1 MPRRPDI
8 VQNFIHSLTT
18 DPEQRAQRLS
28 RRTVLGLLAGST
40 ATLVLAACTDDD
52 SDDDPAVVDEPD
64 PDDDEPVEEP
74 EDEEPEEVAEP
85 DDSAEASDDAEEVAA
100 AESDD
105 DDSAVDDATEDTAEI
120 TDDSDEFA
128 LDDEEFEAVLAALGF
143 DPDDEEIEAPPL
155 DLETMTAE
163 TPAMTLEARA
173 YDNVYVGDITEELL
187 VAVSMDSDYAG
198 EADSISA
205 YVCDGHDVGFYVTGH
220 IENGQASIQLA
231 ENAVLEFTVNGEEIS
246 GSVTMNE
253 QELGSFDAVEA
264 TGDAGFYVAET
275 NVDGTDVG
283 ARWIVLEDGRQA
295 GQMCIGVWA
304 RGVCI
309 GVYVSRN

>member
-1 MPRRPDI
+1 MPRHLF
-8 VQNFIHSLTT
+8 VLLMLVASL
-18 DPEQRAQRLS
+18 A
-28 RRTVLGLLAGST
+28 
-40 ATLVLAACTDDD
+40 LVLAACTTD
-52 SDDDPAVVDEPD
+52 SDDDEVAAADDAVAEAADD
-64 PDDDEPVEEP
+64 ATDDDEATVEE
-74 EDEEPEEVAEP
+74 EESDDAVEEEA
-85 DDSAEASDDAEEVAA
+85 DDSAEATDDEAVEDADDAAVEDADDAVTEDDDDAEAA
-100 AESDD
+100 T
-105 DDSAVDDATEDTAEI
+105 DDAT
-120 TDDSDEFA
+120 DDFA
-128 LDDEEFEAVLAALGF
+128 LEDDEFEAVLAALGF

-155 DLETMTAE
+155 DLQTMTAE

-173 YDNVYVGDITEELL
+173 YDNVYVGEITEELL

-231 ENAVLEFTVNGEEIS
+231 ENAVLEFTVNGDGIS
-246 GSVTMNE
+246 GSVAMNE
-253 QELGSFDAVEA
+253 QELGSFDAAEA

>member
-1 MPRRPDI
+1 MPRRLF
-8 VQNFIHSLTT
+8 VLLMLVASL
-18 DPEQRAQRLS
+18 A
-28 RRTVLGLLAGST
+28 
-40 ATLVLAACTDDD
+40 LVLAACTTD
-52 SDDDPAVVDEPD
+52 SDDDEVAAADDAVAEAADD
-64 PDDDEPVEEP
+64 ATDDDEATVEE
-74 EDEEPEEVAEP
+74 EESDDAVEEEA
-85 DDSAEASDDAEEVAA
+85 DDSAEATDDEAVEDADDAAVEDADDAVTEDDDDAEAA
-100 AESDD
+100 T
-105 DDSAVDDATEDTAEI
+105 DDAT
-120 TDDSDEFA
+120 DDFA
-128 LDDEEFEAVLAALGF
+128 LEDDEFEAVLAALGF

-155 DLETMTAE
+155 DLQTMTAE

-173 YDNVYVGDITEELL
+173 YDNVYVGEITEELL

-231 ENAVLEFTVNGEEIS
+231 ENAVLEFTVNGDGIS
-246 GSVTMNE
+246 GSVAMNE
-253 QELGSFDAVEA
+253 QELGSFDAAEA